1 MKIIEKAELVLKNYV
16 CDHCLGRQFGQL
28 LSGYS
33 NAHRGRLVRS
43 IVAMSIDKE
52 TLNIEERALDM
63 LNFTGFSFHFLPLD
77 IQKMKEKINGRKCY
91 VCGNIFQN
99 LHKYIEII
107 EKSLRGLQFNTF
119 LIGTKLSHDL
129 SVKEEHLWEQT
140 GIDYCEPIK
149 GEINREIGKLL
160 EEKLKKKFSVK
171 NPDIVIMLNLESK
184 NIELQI
190 NPTFI
195 YGEYQKLV
203 RGIPQTKWPEKKYKT
218 SVEEIIAKPYISYL
232 KGKNHKLHGYG
243 REDIDALCLGWRPFV
258 LEILEPKKR
267 LDKKT
272 MIKLARQIG
281 KQVNIRNIKPS
292 DILEVRKIK
301 EARGEKTYRALVIC
315 ETPIKKEDIK
325 KLNSLVGNIKQK
337 TPQRVLHRRSDLL
350 RNRKLISMKTK
361 FINKKQFEIIV
372 RTEAGLYVKE
382 LIHGDSGRTQPSISQ
397 ILENK
402 CKCKELDVLAIHV
415 KK

>member
-1 MKIIEKAELVLKNYV
+1 MKIVEKAELVLKNYI

-28 LSGYS
+28 LSGYN

-52 TLNIEERALDM
+52 SLSIEEKTLEM
-63 LNFTGFSFHFLPLD
+63 LNFTGFKFHFLPLD
-77 IQKMKEKINGRKCY
+77 LQAMKDKIMSRKCY
-91 VCGNIFQN
+91 VCGDIFHN
-99 LHKYIEII
+99 LNKYISII
-107 EKSLRGLQFNTF
+107 EKAVKELEFSTF
-119 LIGTKLSHDL
+119 LIGTKLSHKL
-129 SVKEEHLWEQT
+129 SEREEHLWEQT

-160 EEKLKKKFSVK
+160 EETLNKRFSVK
-171 NPDIVIMLNLESK
+171 NPDIVIMLDIESSK
-184 NIELQI
+184 VDLQI
-190 NPTFI
+190 NPIFI

-218 SVEEIIAKPYISYL
+218 SVEEIIAKPYMKLL
-232 KGKNHKLHGYG
+232 KGTGHKLHGYG

-267 LDKKT
+267 IDKKT
-272 MIKLARQIG
+272 MLKLSKQIA
-281 KQVNIRNIKPS
+281 KQVKVRNIKPS
-292 DILEVRKIK
+292 NILEVRKIK
-301 EARGEKTYRALVIC
+301 EARGEKTYRALVVC
-315 ETPIKKEDIK
+315 ETPVKKEDLK
-325 KLNSLVGNIKQK
+325 YLAKLVGNIKQK

-350 RNRKLISMKTK
+350 RNRKLISLKSK
-361 FINKKQFEIIV
+361 FINNKKFEIIV
-372 RTEAGLYVKE
+372 RTEAGMYVKE
-382 LIHGDSGRTQPSISQ
+382 LIHGDSGRTQPSISE
-397 ILENK
+397 ILKNN